1 MRDCLK
7 MKGPTIM
14 IRHHLAGAAV
24 GLALVLAVP
33 ALAQAPAATP
43 APALAP
49 APASTM
55 TPAHLQAARD
65 VVVTSGISQSF
76 ESIYGEFRE
85 RVRQIV
91 GTTRPE
97 LQKDLNEVLDSLKPE
112 ADAKR
117 DEITTVAAEIF
128 ARKMTEA
135 DLKEVAAFFK
145 SPVGQRYNAFRP
157 QAIDEI
163 FTALQP
169 WSLETSNF
177 LFDRF
182 SQEMRKR
189 GHQL

>member
-1 MRDCLK
+1 
-7 MKGPTIM
+7 M

-24 GLALVLAVP
+24 GLALVFAAP

-43 APALAP
+43 APAPTSAV
-49 APASTM
+49 
-55 TPAHLQAARD
+55 TPAHLEAARD
-65 VVVTSGISQSF
+65 VVITSGISQSF

-97 LQKDLNEVLDSLKPE
+97 IQKDLNEVLDSLKPE
-112 ADAKR
+112 ADKKR

-169 WSLETSNF
+169 WSLQTSNF